1 MNNPNIIWTA
11 VIATVLGLGS
21 VIASLAGNN
30 PLALSLGLTSITSAL
45 LAGRE

>member
-21 VIASLAGNN
+21 LIASLAGNDS
-30 PLALSLGLTSITSAL
+30 LAMSMGLTSITSAL